1 MMRFMDT
8 PVPIPNTKVK
18 RKAAESTA
26 GEALWEGKWLPG
38 SDLNTKKLLKYEKF
52 FLCKFIMLNY
62 K

>member
-1 MMRFMDT
+1 MQFWKNNNKIIVLKNLVMMRFMDT

-38 SDLNTKKLLKYEKF
+38 S
-52 FLCKFIMLNY
+52 II
-62 K
+62 